1 MHKLT
6 FHCSLSEVCVTQVI
20 NGSLNMYSNLSFL
33 CKNENREYYAAVRE
47 EPFENN
53 FIPNIL
59 PQSFAVL
66 KIGTSNV

>member
-1 MHKLT
+1 
-6 FHCSLSEVCVTQVI
+6 
-20 NGSLNMYSNLSFL
+20 MYSNLAFL

-47 EPFENN
+47 EPSENN
-53 FIPNIL
+53 FIPTIL